1 MRATVST
8 FKRFNPN
15 VFFCQFVTGEHA
27 GIHTHTHGGCTHF
40 HPPTV
45 SLSLKRISSPFEAM
59 AGNLQFKFF
68 QCRLTFFS
76 FSSSFA
82 IWARSLHT
90 PKANSLLYIYVFFL
104 NVGYRDR
111 MGRKVGRESWRE
123 FCFNPVDT
131 KNHSRG
137 FDFAGGNFPS
147 ISSSLVRL

>member
-1 MRATVST
+1 MQAYT
-8 FKRFNPN
+8 
-15 VFFCQFVTGEHA
+15 
-27 GIHTHTHGGCTHF
+27 HTHTAVAHTFTHQ
-40 HPPTV
+40 P
-45 SLSLKRISSPFEAM
+45 SLSLSQKDLQPIWSHGGKFAIQIFPMPFD
-59 AGNLQFKFF
+59 
-68 QCRLTFFS
+68 FFS

-147 ISSSLVRL
+147 ISSSLVRLWRMVMDVGVTNQISERKSRNTK